1 MPNLSACL
9 VDVAMPMRQVL
20 LSLFQ
25 RLFARLLEQSE
36 TIAGA
41 MAARGFAG
49 PERHRLYLT
58 QPEPSSVDANAVA
71 LVALAAV
78 SGVVLRWG

>member
-1 MPNLSACL
+1 ML
-9 VDVAMPMRQVL
+9 QVL

-25 RLFARLLEQSE
+25 RLFVRLLEQSE

-41 MAARGFAG
+41 MAARGFVG

-58 QPEPSSVDANAVA
+58 QPEPSSVGANAVA
-71 LVALAAV
+71 LVSLAAV
-78 SGVVLRWG
+78 SGLVLRWG

>member
-1 MPNLSACL
+1 MT
-9 VDVAMPMRQVL
+9 QVL

-49 PERHRLYLT
+49 PKRHRLYLT
-58 QPEPSSVDANAVA
+58 QPEPSNLAANAIA
-71 LVALAAV
+71 LVLLAAV
-78 SGVVLRWG
+78 SGLVLRWG